1 MRKRIALLL
10 AVLACLGGLAACGTG
25 SGGSNS
31 PGASAPAGY

>member
-10 AVLACLGGLAACGTG
+10 ALMACLGGLAACGTG

-31 PGASAPAGY
+31 PAASAPAGY

>member
-1 MRKRIALLL
+1 MRKRIGVLLV
-10 AVLACLGGLAACGTG
+10 VLACLGGLAACGSG